1 MSRLIPVTADRPAPD
16 IPPPFERVAIVGFGL
31 IGGSI
36 ALAMRRRWRGGLII
50 AIDRKDVLETAM
62 RMHAADVGGDD
73 LVLAAEADL
82 IVLAAPVLQNR
93 RIIEQLADF
102 VPGEALITDTGST
115 KQDIVSAALALPDRL
130 RFVGG
135 HPLAGAAAGGL
146 RAARPD
152 LFTNRPWIL
161 TPTDPIRDADAG
173 RLEEF
178 LTALGARPQ
187 RMQPEAHDHLVAFL
201 SHLPQLTASALMHVV
216 GSHVGIE
223 GLALAGAGLRDTTR
237 LASSPA
243 CIWRDI
249 LETNRVEITGA
260 LDALIAV
267 LQELRADAAGGD
279 GALEQ
284 VFASAAAWK
293 QALGDDP
300 PSE

>member
-1 MSRLIPVTADRPAPD
+1 
-16 IPPPFERVAIVGFGL
+16 
-31 IGGSI
+31 
-36 ALAMRRRWRGGLII
+36 
-50 AIDRKDVLETAM
+50 
-62 RMHAADVGGDD
+62 
-73 LVLAAEADL
+73 
-82 IVLAAPVLQNR
+82 VLQNR
-93 RIIEQLADF
+93 RILEQLADF
-102 VPGEALITDTGST
+102 VPGEALVTDTGST
-115 KQDIVSAALALPDRL
+115 KQDIVSAARELPDRL

-135 HPLAGAAAGGL
+135 HPLAGAAAAGL

-161 TPTDPIRDADAG
+161 TPTDRFRDDDIR
-173 RLEEF
+173 RVEEF
-178 LTALGARPQ
+178 VAALGARPQ
-187 RMQPEAHDHLVAFL
+187 RMQPEAHDRLVAFL

-216 GSHVGIE
+216 GSHAGAE

-249 LETNRVEITGA
+249 LQTNGAEIADA

-267 LQELRADAAGGD
+267 LQQLRADAAGGD

-284 VFASAAAWK
+284 VFAAAAAWK
-293 QALGDDP
+293 QALGDDA